1 VWFDGEKEMT
11 DTLPGQILLHGRL
24 REGSTRLLWIGLAMA
39 LVGVAAI
46 VFPMISTLVA
56 ALLVGWIFLLS
67 GILMFAGAFSIHGT
81 GPFFGAL
88 LISLLTT
95 IAGVFLLFNPFAGA
109 LALTI
114 VLAVVFLV
122 QGAFETAFAFEMR
135 PAQGWVW
142 MLLSGAASVI
152 LALVIAVGLPAISA
166 IALGILLGINFLS
179 TGLGYVF
186 VSRAVAPR

>member
-1 VWFDGEKEMT
+1 MT
-11 DTLPGQILLHGRL
+11 DTLSGQSPLHGRL
-24 REGSTRLLWIGLAMA
+24 REGSTRLLWIGLAMT
-39 LVGVAAI
+39 LVGVIAI

-56 ALLVGWIFLLS
+56 ALLVGWIFLFS
-67 GILMFAGAFSIHGT
+67 GIIMFAGAFSILGT

-109 LALTI
+109 MALTI
-114 VLAVVFLV
+114 VLAVIFLV
-122 QGAFETAFAFEMR
+122 QGAFEIAFAFDMR
-135 PAQGWVW
+135 PAHGWVW

-186 VSRAVAPR
+186 VSRAAAPR